1 MLKYFKSFS
10 LRARIF
16 VSMVLLLLMACLLI
30 LLATLLQ
37 YDNQSS
43 DYNSFRLY
51 RKENQIK
58 SHLNTLVNR
67 YDLLRKSDSVWR
79 LHTQEFRDITSI
91 HKVEYSF
98 FNLEGAP
105 IFTTYLPLK
114 VIANNYRLPEELTT
128 RVRKSAEERYLEKNE
143 TEIGNFQASY
153 SLLKTPEG
161 TPYGILFY
169 PYFEDVS
176 FSENELSSFLQRLYQ
191 IYILMLL
198 VAILLAYFISRFATR
213 SLERIRLKMDQT
225 ALLGRNERI
234 ELKGGSKEILSLV
247 NAYNKMI
254 DDLDESA
261 QLLAKTEREQA
272 WQEMAKQVA
281 HEIKNPLTPMR
292 LTVQSF
298 EKTFDQSAADARER
312 LKEFS
317 QILVEQ
323 IDTMSN
329 VANAFSDFATL
340 PKPQLK
346 KVDLVELTR
355 MALQIYEQDQINFF
369 TNKKEVWVALD
380 RTQWIRVVTNLIK
393 NALQAMPP
401 ERQPKI
407 QVRIEAQVRSV
418 VVSIADN
425 GVGVPDEVKEKIFDP
440 KFTTKTRGMGLGLGI
455 VKNIIELHQ
464 GNIRYTT
471 QANRGTTFI
480 ITMPLNP

>member
-1 MLKYFKSFS
+1 
-10 LRARIF
+10 
-16 VSMVLLLLMACLLI
+16 MVMLLLLACLLI
-30 LLATLLQ
+30 LGATLLQ

-43 DYNSFRLY
+43 DYNIFRLY

-58 SHLNTLVNR
+58 SHLNTLVKR
-67 YDLLRKSDSVWR
+67 YDLLQQPDSVWTQY
-79 LHTQEFRDITSI
+79 TQEFRDITKI

-114 VIANNYRLPEELTT
+114 VIANGYRLPTDLSQKIRE
-128 RVRKSAEERYLEKNE
+128 SAQNRYLEKNE

-153 SLLKTPEG
+153 SMLTTDEG
-161 TPYGILFY
+161 VPYGILFY

-176 FSENELSSFLQRLYQ
+176 FSENELNTFLQRLYQ

-198 VAILLAYFISRFATR
+198 IAIVVAYFISRFATR
-213 SLERIRLKMDQT
+213 SLEKIRLKLDQT

-234 ELKGGSKEILSLV
+234 ELPSGSREIVSLV

-254 DDLDESA
+254 DDLEESA

-298 EKTFDQSAADARER
+298 EKTFDAQAPDASER
-312 LKEFS
+312 LREFS

-346 KVDLVELTR
+346 QVDLVEVTR
-355 MALQIYEQDQINFF
+355 MALQIYEKGQISFF
-369 TNKKEVWVALD
+369 TNAKSATVALD

-393 NALQAMPP
+393 NALQAMPA
-401 ERQPKI
+401 ERKPKI
-407 QVRIEAQVRSV
+407 QVQIEVQVRAV

-425 GVGVPDEVKEKIFDP
+425 GVGVPVEVREKIFDP

-471 QANRGTTFI
+471 QANRGTTFY
-480 ITMPLNP
+480 ITLPLKHQEL

>member
-1 MLKYFKSFS
+1 
-10 LRARIF
+10 
-16 VSMVLLLLMACLLI
+16 MVMLLLMACLLI

-43 DYNSFRLY
+43 DYNIFRLY

-67 YDLLRKSDSVWR
+67 YDLLEKPNTFW
-79 LHTQEFRDITSI
+79 TNYIQEFRDITKI

-98 FNLEGAP
+98 FDLEGAP

-114 VIANNYRLPEELTT
+114 VIANGYRLPEDLAQKIRNSTD
-128 RVRKSAEERYLEKNE
+128 ERYLEKNE

-153 SLLKTPEG
+153 SMLKTDEG
-161 TPYGILFY
+161 VPYGILFY

-176 FSENELSSFLQRLYQ
+176 FSENELNTFLQRLYQ
-191 IYILMLL
+191 IYLLMLL
-198 VAILLAYFISRFATR
+198 IAILLAYFISRFATR

-225 ALLGRNERI
+225 ALMGRNERI
-234 ELKGGSKEILSLV
+234 ELTSGSKEIVSLV

-254 DDLDESA
+254 DDLEESA
-261 QLLAKTEREQA
+261 KLLAKTEREQA

-298 EKTFDQSAADARER
+298 EKSFDPSAPDASER
-312 LKEFS
+312 LKEFG

-340 PKPQLK
+340 PKPQPK
-346 KVDLVELTR
+346 SVNLVEVTR
-355 MALQIYEQDQINFF
+355 VALQIYDKGQISFF
-369 TNKKEVWVALD
+369 TNAEEVAVALD
-380 RTQWIRVVTNLIK
+380 RTQWVRVVTNLIK
-393 NALQAMPP
+393 NALQAMPAG
-401 ERQPKI
+401 RKPKI
-407 QVRIEAQVRSV
+407 KVRIESQVRSV
-418 VVSIADN
+418 VVSITDN
-425 GVGVPDEVKEKIFDP
+425 GIGVPEEVKEKIFDP

-471 QANRGTTFI
+471 TANRGTTFY
-480 ITMPLNP
+480 ITLPLKTKKE

>member
-1 MLKYFKSFS
+1 
-10 LRARIF
+10 
-16 VSMVLLLLMACLLI
+16 MVMLLLLACLLI
-30 LLATLLQ
+30 LGATLLQ

-43 DYNSFRLY
+43 DYNIFRLY

-58 SHLNTLVNR
+58 SHLNTLVKR
-67 YDLLRKSDSVWR
+67 YDLLQQPDSIWTQY
-79 LHTQEFRDITSI
+79 TQEFRDITKI

-114 VIANNYRLPEELTT
+114 VIANGYRLPADLSQKIRE
-128 RVRKSAEERYLEKNE
+128 SAQNRYLEKNE

-153 SLLKTPEG
+153 SMLTTDEG
-161 TPYGILFY
+161 VPYGILFY

-176 FSENELSSFLQRLYQ
+176 FSENELNTFLQRLYQ

-198 VAILLAYFISRFATR
+198 IAIVVAYFISRFATR
-213 SLERIRLKMDQT
+213 SLEKIRLKLDQT

-234 ELKGGSKEILSLV
+234 ELPSGSREIVSLV

-254 DDLDESA
+254 DDLEESA

-298 EKTFDQSAADARER
+298 EKTFDAQASDASER
-312 LKEFS
+312 LREFS

-346 KVDLVELTR
+346 QVDLVEVTR
-355 MALQIYEQDQINFF
+355 MALQIYEKGQISFF
-369 TNKKEVWVALD
+369 ANAKSALVALD
-380 RTQWIRVVTNLIK
+380 RTQWIRVITNLIK
-393 NALQAMPP
+393 NALQAMPA
-401 ERQPKI
+401 ERKPKI
-407 QVRIEAQVRSV
+407 QVQIEVQVRAV

-425 GVGVPDEVKEKIFDP
+425 GVGVPVEVREKIFDP

-471 QANRGTTFI
+471 QANRGTTFY
-480 ITMPLNP
+480 ITLPLKHQEL